1 MRNRQLYQK
10 RLEQLDAVFNA
21 IKNGINMNASK
32 GEIKNQVDKGSNIV
46 AELEGYIE
54 NEQ

>member
-1 MRNRQLYQK
+1 MRNKQLYQK

-21 IKNGINMNASK
+21 IRNGINLNASK

>member
-10 RLEQLDAVFNA
+10 RLEQLDAVFSA

-46 AELEGYIE
+46 TELEGYIE
-54 NEQ
+54 NEK

>member
-32 GEIKNQVDKGSNIV
+32 GEIKNQVDKGSNIIT
-46 AELEGYIE
+46 ELEGYIE